1 MCLSFHERFKHRSD
15 NIAITL
21 SSSLHRERK
30 KKKKELPFLR
40 DVCSS
45 FTRARARGWK
55 RACFATHTAPLE
67 PRWSTKAADAGGSS
81 SRNAVLERGSIGS
94 RQRSPGETV
103 VVRLPPACSLA
114 PLFPSSL
121 PRFFPSLSLSLSLS
135 PPSFDPSSPLG
146 SLLSASSH
154 GHRFGCT
161 PRVRGCMH
169 LAEDRLRALPVNSR
183 ERRVPL
189 ERKKERER
197 EREGEGEREGLRAA
211 MWAGWTLLDV
221 RKMAVGC
228 DTHSFSLSLSLSL
241 GLASCP
247 DAFYERLCRFNVIR
261 VVRAS
266 RKGSTRVFKHVLMFL
281 MCENTFYFFW
291 RTVNARF

>member
-1 MCLSFHERFKHRSD
+1 MCLIFHERFKHRSD

-30 KKKKELPFLR
+30 KKKRIAISPWRVL
-40 DVCSS
+40 VVHTSQ
-45 FTRARARGWK
+45 ARGWK

-121 PRFFPSLSLSLSLS
+121 PRFFPSLSLSLS

-189 ERKKERER
+189 EREKERER
-197 EREGEGEREGLRAA
+197 ERGRGRERR
-211 MWAGWTLLDV
+211 V
-221 RKMAVGC
+221 
-228 DTHSFSLSLSLSL
+228 
-241 GLASCP
+241 ASC
-247 DAFYERLCRFNVIR
+247 DVSWLDSAGC
-261 VVRAS
+261 
-266 RKGSTRVFKHVLMFL
+266 
-281 MCENTFYFFW
+281 
-291 RTVNARF
+291 